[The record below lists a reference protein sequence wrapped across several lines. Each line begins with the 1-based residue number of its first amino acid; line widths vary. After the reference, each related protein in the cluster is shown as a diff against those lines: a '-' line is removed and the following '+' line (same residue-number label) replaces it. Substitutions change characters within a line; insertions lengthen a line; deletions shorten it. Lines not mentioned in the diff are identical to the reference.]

1 MLGARE
7 MTAGRELQ
15 PGELSG
21 RRLLAF
27 AGLGS
32 PGGFADTLLGAGV
45 SVAGLVEYPDHHWFA
60 QRDLGELAQQA
71 GAIGAE
77 GLITTEKDW
86 VRLRSLTAPSV
97 PLWVLRVR
105 LRVDSG
111 REELRHAL
119 DHTLAS
125 TAARH

>member
-1 MLGARE
+1 
-7 MTAGRELQ
+7 
-15 PGELSG
+15 
-21 RRLLAF
+21 
-27 AGLGS
+27 
-32 PGGFADTLLGAGV
+32 
-45 SVAGLVEYPDHHWFA
+45 VEYPDQHWFA